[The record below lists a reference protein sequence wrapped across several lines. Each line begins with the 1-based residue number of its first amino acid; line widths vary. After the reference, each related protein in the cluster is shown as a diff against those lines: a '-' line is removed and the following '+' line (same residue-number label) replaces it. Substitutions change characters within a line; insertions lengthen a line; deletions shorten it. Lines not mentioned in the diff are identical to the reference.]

1 MAVIAW
7 GVQGWIGV
15 ALLSFVLLSFVL
27 IVVPLGGIVAQF
39 SIKRIIHDI
48 HTQHP
53 RRHVSSSWRGWPLR
67 LTDSVDRLTAA
78 HAE

>member
-15 ALLSFVLLSFVL
+15 ALLSFVL

-67 LTDSVDRLTAA
+67 LTDSADRLTAA